1 MTAVATVCTWHPAC
15 PGTGTHRME
24 RKGRAVS
31 LIEFVCDSHVQSA
44 EDEGYVLAAET
55 AVGEKP

>member
-1 MTAVATVCTWHPAC
+1 
-15 PGTGTHRME
+15 ME

-55 AVGEKP
+55 TVGERS